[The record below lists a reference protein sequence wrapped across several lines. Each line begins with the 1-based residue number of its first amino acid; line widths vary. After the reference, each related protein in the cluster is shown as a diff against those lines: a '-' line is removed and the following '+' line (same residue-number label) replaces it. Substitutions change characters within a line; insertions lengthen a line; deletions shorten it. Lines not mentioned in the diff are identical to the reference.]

1 MNRKLRTVLAGVTAA
16 AVLAGGMFATTTSAS
31 AKPWWP
37 HQHRYYGGGWGYNG
51 GGYVGAGILG
61 FSTGAAIGSALSQNN
76 YYGDDSY
83 CYRYKTYNPQT
94 GMYMSYNGPR
104 HCP

>member
-1 MNRKLRTVLAGVTAA
+1 MNRKLRTMLAGVTAA

-37 HQHRYYGGGWGYNG
+37 HQHRYYGGWGYNG

-61 FSTGAAIGSALSQNN
+61 FITGAAIGSALSQNN